1 MAHPNLQVSGSP
13 ALEGRLASLRE
24 TKYRKQ
30 RLPLMSPVHNFVRGF
45 RWAYKRRGLYPR
57 GFITGIKKNRFET
70 SLV

>member
-30 RLPLMSPVHNFVRGF
+30 RLPLMSPVHNFVRGLDGLINGG
-45 RWAYKRRGLYPR
+45 AYIRGGL
-57 GFITGIKKNRFET
+57 
-70 SLV
+70 